1 MKSSKI
7 KVLSASVVFLFAAG
21 LLSGCGDEPED
32 AANQNQGMTTDGPI
46 QSVET
51 IIEPEPLVEI
61 EETEEFEPFGNIDLE
76 EEMSSMEGILN
87 DLSDATSDSID
98 SATEA
103 ASDSINTV
111 TEKTRETTDMML
123 GAAGE
128 MVDDAEKAVGEVRE
142 DTIETLEATIVEPAA
157 EVFEDSQEVVAATPE
172 LMRRVQ
178 QALANAGYNPG
189 PIDGISGPRTLTA
202 IKNFQQDNNLAAGGL
217 TKETLR
223 TLGVGF

>member
-1 MKSSKI
+1 
-7 KVLSASVVFLFAAG
+7 
-21 LLSGCGDEPED
+21 
-32 AANQNQGMTTDGPI
+32 MTTDGPI

-111 TEKTRETTDMML
+111 TEKTRETTDKML